1 MLEVLEGLVELDAL
15 RLLDARVD
23 GHRGEVALLQQLVE
37 LDGALHALDE
47 DDHLVELERVEQ
59 LVELAVLLV
68 LGELDVVLLQAVQRQ
83 LRVVDVDLHRVLRWQ
98 RRGGVAVGRDQHSHG
113 DAKRQ
118 RRCQTGA
125 GDSFGVAKT
134 APPSRNHPRPA
145 NQLVSGALHRGQPHG
160 RFGRRQRRPTQPER
174 FRSHTFADA
183 GRGSGAEPG
192 EGRSAAARAGVRAQ
206 QQRARLRWRPTA
218 ASKRRSSGFRREGG
232 MSLDLWHAEGGRRN
246 PASTTAGGAPYV
258 RAAAACMNFLQ
269 TVRISL
275 ERVAENIITC
285 FSCGVLLKISCT
297 SARMT
302 SF

>member
-98 RRGGVAVGRDQHSHG
+98 RRGGVAVGREQHSHG

-118 RRCQTGA
+118 RRCPNG
-125 GDSFGVAKT
+125 
-134 APPSRNHPRPA
+134 SR
-145 NQLVSGALHRGQPHG
+145 
-160 RFGRRQRRPTQPER
+160 RFVW
-174 FRSHTFADA
+174 RS
-183 GRGSGAEPG
+183 
-192 EGRSAAARAGVRAQ
+192 
-206 QQRARLRWRPTA
+206 
-218 ASKRRSSGFRREGG
+218 
-232 MSLDLWHAEGGRRN
+232 
-246 PASTTAGGAPYV
+246 
-258 RAAAACMNFLQ
+258 
-269 TVRISL
+269 
-275 ERVAENIITC
+275 
-285 FSCGVLLKISCT
+285 
-297 SARMT
+297 
-302 SF
+302 